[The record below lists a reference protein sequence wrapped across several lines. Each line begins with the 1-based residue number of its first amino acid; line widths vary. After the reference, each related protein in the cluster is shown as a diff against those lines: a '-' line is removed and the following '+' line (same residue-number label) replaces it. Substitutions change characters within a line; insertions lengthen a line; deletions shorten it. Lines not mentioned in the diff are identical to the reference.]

1 MKINELSKHLSPEV
15 TEGKINQSEGSNNEE
30 KLMKKETYTVKFNKA
45 KTSFLEEMNNV
56 DKYQAKLTKKKPRII
71 SRM

>member
-30 KLMKKETYTVKFNKA
+30 KLMKQETYTVKFNKA

>member
-15 TEGKINQSEGSNNEE
+15 TEGKINQSEGRNNEE

>member
-30 KLMKKETYTVKFNKA
+30 KLMKQETQTVKFNKA

-56 DKYQAKLTKKKPRII
+56 DKYQAKLTKKKP
-71 SRM
+71 